1 MAEQASIGFVGPL
14 VNTVGALGDLVMA
27 AGAGTALFAFVLVV
41 LSLEFLRESK
51 GFFVLVARAA
61 VVGSLVFTGA
71 YFVYGDFLLQPAKA
85 AVARFSAE
93 LPAASHNALL
103 LTTLGVAG
111 AGITFYAG
119 SKSGAAAAL
128 RSARAGA
135 AKGAARFVS
144 KPDSSTPLRVSD
156 LGRGLSL
163 DVAGRLQLRALTR
176 NPKRPPARAVKPA
189 LKTFASLQ
197 RARG

>member
-1 MAEQASIGFVGPL
+1 MTVSAPGGVLEPM
-14 VNTVGALGDLVMA
+14 VNTVAALGELVLA
-27 AGAGTALFAFVLVV
+27 SGAGTALFAFILTI

-51 GFFVLVARAA
+51 GFFVPIARAA
-61 VVGSLVFTGA
+61 VVGALAFSAAFFL
-71 YFVYGDFLLQPAKA
+71 YGDFLLQPAKA
-85 AVARFSAE
+85 AVARFTAE
-93 LPAASHNALL
+93 LPSASQNALL
-103 LTTLGVAG
+103 LTSLGVAG

-119 SKSGAAAAL
+119 SRSGAAKAL
-128 RSARAGA
+128 RTARIGA
-135 AKGAARFVS
+135 AKAVTRFVS
-144 KPDSSTPLRVSD
+144 KPDPSTPLRVSD

-189 LKTFASLQ
+189 LKSFASLQ